1 MSWKGRKPLR
11 NASRHDGRRLAT
23 VTSMPPHLFRRSW
36 LSRIARALLLSGVA
50 LLLPGCEATLFAGL
64 NATDARKDIVEQH
77 GLVFDATRTLALDVY
92 APTHAEHAPV
102 VVFFYGGT
110 WVRGERAWY
119 RFVGTTLAAH
129 GVIAVIPDYR
139 KYPQVELD
147 GFMQDAAEAV
157 AWTHTHAAEIGGS
170 PDDIFVMG
178 HSAGGQ
184 IAALLATDPQWLG
197 SHGLKPADLAG
208 FIGLAGCYDFVPVPQ
223 DDPIMLGVFGSTP
236 EQQRRGQPVSYVRG
250 AEPPMLLLQG
260 TDDSEV
266 EPSNAISLYRATQAA
281 HGDSTLRTYPGVG
294 HEALLFS
301 LSRPLRNGAPA
312 LGDILAFIASH
323 PHAKASARAP

>member
-1 MSWKGRKPLR
+1 MPDAMSQKRLHPRLLR
-11 NASRHDGRRLAT
+11 TAAQT
-23 VTSMPPHLFRRSW
+23 
-36 LSRIARALLLSGVA
+36 LLLVMA
-50 LLLPGCEATLFAGL
+50 VLLGGCEATLFSGL
-64 NATDARKDIVEQH
+64 NATDQRRDITEQPDQ
-77 GLVFDATRTLALDVY
+77 VFDAEHGLSLDVY
-92 APTHAEHAPV
+92 APAHAAHAPV

-110 WVRGERAWY
+110 WVHGERAWY

-129 GVIAVIPDYR
+129 GVVTVIPDYR
-139 KYPQVELD
+139 KYPQVTLD
-147 GFMQDAAEAV
+147 GFMQDAAAAV
-157 AWTHTHAAEIGGS
+157 AWTHTHAAEFGGA

-184 IAALLATDPQWLG
+184 IAALLATSPAWLG
-197 SHGLKPADLAG
+197 RHGIKPADLAG

-260 TDDSEV
+260 TDDDEV
-266 EPSNAISLYRATQAA
+266 EPSNAISLYRATQAL
-281 HGDSTLRTYPGVG
+281 HEDSTLRTYPGVG

-301 LSRPLRNGAPA
+301 LSRPLHDGAPT
-312 LGDILAFIASH
+312 LVDVLAFIQAHAGATSA
-323 PHAKASARAP
+323 PH

>member
-1 MSWKGRKPLR
+1 MSGKGRKPLR
-11 NASRHDGRRLAT
+11 NASRHDGRQLAT
-23 VTSMPPHLFRRSW
+23 VTFMPLPIFRRPW
-36 LSRIARALLLSGVA
+36 LSRITGTLLLSGLA
-50 LLLPGCEATLFAGL
+50 LLLAGCEATLFAGL
-64 NATDARKDIVEQH
+64 NATNARKDIVEQH
-77 GLVFDATRTLALDVY
+77 GIVFDATHTLALDVY
-92 APTHAEHAPV
+92 APTHAEHAPI

-129 GVIAVIPDYR
+129 GVITVIPDYR
-139 KYPQVELD
+139 KYPQVKLD

-157 AWTHTHAAEIGGS
+157 AWTHAHAAEIGGS
-170 PDDIFVMG
+170 PDNVFVMG

-197 SHGLKPADLAG
+197 GHGLKPTELAG

-223 DDPIMLGVFGSTP
+223 DDPIMLGVFGSTA
-236 EQQRRGQPVSYVRG
+236 EQQRRGQPVSYVHG

-260 TDDSEV
+260 TDDGEV
-266 EPSNAISLYRATQAA
+266 EPSNAISLYRATQAV

-301 LSRPLRNGAPA
+301 LSRPLRGGAPA
-312 LGDILAFIASH
+312 LGDILAFIAAH
-323 PHAKASARAP
+323 PHAKAATHAP

>member
-1 MSWKGRKPLR
+1 MTSSLPTRSSSIQLLGRC
-11 NASRHDGRRLAT
+11 
-23 VTSMPPHLFRRSW
+23 
-36 LSRIARALLLSGVA
+36 LLLVA
-50 LLLPGCEATLFAGL
+50 VVLLNGCEASLFAGL
-64 NATDARKDIVEQH
+64 NATDQHRDIATRTN
-77 GLVFDATRTLALDVY
+77 LVFDSERALAADVY
-92 APTHAEHAPV
+92 APAHAEHAPI

-139 KYPQVELD
+139 KYPQVKLD

-170 PDDIFVMG
+170 PNDIFVMG

-301 LSRPLRNGAPA
+301 LSRLLRNGAPA

-323 PHAKASARAP
+323 PHARASMRAP

>member
-1 MSWKGRKPLR
+1 MTSSLPTRSSSIQLLGRC
-11 NASRHDGRRLAT
+11 
-23 VTSMPPHLFRRSW
+23 
-36 LSRIARALLLSGVA
+36 LLLVVVVF
-50 LLLPGCEATLFAGL
+50 LNGCEASLFAGL
-64 NATDARKDIVEQH
+64 NATDQHRDIATRTN
-77 GLVFDATRTLALDVY
+77 LVFDSERALAADVY
-92 APTHAEHAPV
+92 APAHAEHAPI

-110 WVRGERAWY
+110 WVHGERAWY
-119 RFVGTTLAAH
+119 RFVGTALASH

-139 KYPQVELD
+139 KYPQVKLD

-323 PHAKASARAP
+323 PHARASARAP